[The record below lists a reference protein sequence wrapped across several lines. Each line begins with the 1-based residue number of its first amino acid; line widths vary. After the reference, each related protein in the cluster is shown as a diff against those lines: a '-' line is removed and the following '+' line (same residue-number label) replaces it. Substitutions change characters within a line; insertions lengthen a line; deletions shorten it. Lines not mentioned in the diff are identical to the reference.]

1 MLRQRPVLGGE
12 TVTVKDDS
20 QKVEDLQLENLKLKI
35 LVAALTEALI
45 EATGQTEFRLPVN
58 KSPVPFQFSDN

>member
-1 MLRQRPVLGGE
+1 
-12 TVTVKDDS
+12 VKDDS
-20 QKVEDLQLENLKLKI
+20 QKVEDLQMENLKLKI